1 MLPTYRVKRMN
12 LNKLILLPC
21 LFLAASASAQVYN
34 IDASH
39 TYPSFEAD
47 HMGLSFWRGKFTKS
61 SGKIVLDR
69 QSKTGGSVEIAID
82 ASTVDFGH
90 AKMNEKARGDEMFN
104 VAKFPIISYKSTALK
119 YEGERLVA
127 VDGEMTM
134 LGITKPL
141 SLTLTHFKCV
151 IHPLHK
157 REVCGADAHGRF
169 DRSDFGMNIGL
180 PRFSPE
186 IKLAIQVEGIKAD

>member
-1 MLPTYRVKRMN
+1 MN
-12 LNKLILLPC
+12 LKKLILVP
-21 LFLAASASAQVYN
+21 FLLMANCASAQVYN
-34 IDASH
+34 IDPSH

-61 SGKIVLDR
+61 SGKIILDR
-69 QSKTGGSVEIAID
+69 QAKTGGSVEISID

-90 AKMNEKARGDEMFN
+90 AKMNEKARGDEIFN
-104 VAKFPIISYKSTALK
+104 VAKFPTITYKSTALK
-119 YEGERLVA
+119 YEGDKLVA
-127 VDGEMTM
+127 VEGEMTM

-141 SLTLTHFKCV
+141 SLTLTHFKCL

-186 IKLAIQVEGIKAD
+186 IKLAIQVEGVKAD

>member
-12 LNKLILLPC
+12 LNKLILVPC

-134 LGITKPL
+134 LGISKPL